1 MHIFCKHFLL
11 PFLLGGPPTSGTLRY
26 RTAASKSAQLPSSPR
41 HSFHNSHYGAHTQ
54 EVLHIT
60 GSQHT
65 EVQFYGEET
74 ASDRIW
80 FCPKSAVS
88 VSSPVSQL
96 ICSTSHRP
104 TLHPPTNHSFA
115 HNTYFSLYCLN
126 YSDSMDPMGVWGLRH
141 LNQMP
146 FLEHVR
152 LSFDLCPQGRLPSSL
167 TRVYS
172 T

>member
-11 PFLLGGPPTSGTLRY
+11 PFLLGGPPTSGTQGY
-26 RTAASKSAQLPSSPR
+26 RTAASKSAQLLSSPR
-41 HSFHNSHYGAHTQ
+41 HGFHNSHHGAHTQ

-65 EVQFYGEET
+65 EVQFYGGET

-88 VSSPVSQL
+88 ISSPVSQL

-104 TLHPPTNHSFA
+104 TLNPPTNHSFA
-115 HNTYFSLYCLN
+115 QE
-126 YSDSMDPMGVWGLRH
+126 H
-141 LNQMP
+141 LLFP
-146 FLEHVR
+146 LLSELFR
-152 LSFDLCPQGRLPSSL
+152 LHGSYGCVGPQTPQPSALP
-167 TRVYS
+167 
-172 T
+172 